1 MENRLCC
8 LLRRLVAFT
17 FRRLYKPPPFKH
29 MTNSIPNGNLS
40 CLIQR
45 KNNKYRAIF
54 ITKLTKQGKT
64 QNSSWKAAPHSELD
78 SERPAFLRTPGWV
91 GRIHQIKFYTFCK
104 FCDNSYLCRVKKL
117 STIISPIATELAQ
130 FEVFFE
136 QTMKAETEPMDDI
149 MRYVQESRG
158 KRLRPILVLLSAKL
172 FGEVNERTLRA
183 ATFVEMMHSATLIHD
198 DVVDDADQ
206 RRGKASV
213 KAQFGNHSAVL
224 AGDYLLAKAMLLL
237 SQPDEYN
244 ILQEMLRTAAA
255 MSEGELLQNASR
267 SLSLS
272 KGRDKKVESSIGRP
286 FDPSTSSGLRDL
298 NYLDIIIRKTATLL
312 RACCVI
318 GAFSVNATHEQVQQM
333 ADFGLNFG
341 ILFQLRDDMIDG
353 ENVEQAQALLPV
365 YYEKTM
371 KALEGFPPSE
381 TTEALRDLT
390 VFCAEREE

>member
-1 MENRLCC
+1 M
-8 LLRRLVAFT
+8 
-17 FRRLYKPPPFKH
+17 
-29 MTNSIPNGNLS
+29 
-40 CLIQR
+40 
-45 KNNKYRAIF
+45 
-54 ITKLTKQGKT
+54 
-64 QNSSWKAAPHSELD
+64 
-78 SERPAFLRTPGWV
+78 
-91 GRIHQIKFYTFCK
+91 
-104 FCDNSYLCRVKKL
+104 

-172 FGEVNERTLRA
+172 LGEVNERTLRA

-255 MSEGELLQNASR
+255 MSEGELMQGASVVR
-267 SLSLS
+267 PN
-272 KGRDKKVESSIGRP
+272 GRTTDA
-286 FDPSTSSGLRDL
+286 
-298 NYLDIIIRKTATLL
+298 YLDIIIRKTATLL
-312 RACCVI
+312 RACCVV
-318 GAFSVNATHEQVQQM
+318 GAFSVNAAHEQVQQM

-341 ILFQLRDDMIDG
+341 ILFQLRDDMLDG

-365 YYEKTM
+365 YYEKTL

-381 TTEALRDLT
+381 ITEALRDLT

>member
-1 MENRLCC
+1 M
-8 LLRRLVAFT
+8 
-17 FRRLYKPPPFKH
+17 
-29 MTNSIPNGNLS
+29 
-40 CLIQR
+40 
-45 KNNKYRAIF
+45 
-54 ITKLTKQGKT
+54 
-64 QNSSWKAAPHSELD
+64 
-78 SERPAFLRTPGWV
+78 
-91 GRIHQIKFYTFCK
+91 
-104 FCDNSYLCRVKKL
+104 KKL

-136 QTMKAETEPMDDI
+136 QTMKAETEPMDSI
-149 MRYVQESRG
+149 MHYVQESRG

-198 DVVDDADQ
+198 DVVDDADE

-255 MSEGELLQNASR
+255 MSEGELVQGASGVR
-267 SLSLS
+267 PN
-272 KGRDKKVESSIGRP
+272 GRTTDA
-286 FDPSTSSGLRDL
+286 
-298 NYLDIIIRKTATLL
+298 YLDIIIRKTATLL
-312 RACCVI
+312 RACCVV
-318 GAFSVNATHEQVQQM
+318 GAFSVNAAHEQVQQM

-341 ILFQLRDDMIDG
+341 ILFQLRDDMLDG

>member
-1 MENRLCC
+1 MK
-8 LLRRLVAFT
+8 A
-17 FRRLYKPPPFKH
+17 
-29 MTNSIPNGNLS
+29 LS
-40 CLIQR
+40 
-45 KNNKYRAIF
+45 
-54 ITKLTKQGKT
+54 
-64 QNSSWKAAPHSELD
+64 D
-78 SERPAFLRTPGWV
+78 
-91 GRIHQIKFYTFCK
+91 
-104 FCDNSYLCRVKKL
+104 
-117 STIISPIATELAQ
+117 IILPIAADLAQ

-136 QTMKAETEPMDDI
+136 QTMKAETEPMDSI

-172 FGEVNERTLRA
+172 LGEVNERTLRA

-213 KAQFGNHSAVL
+213 KAKFGNHSAVL
-224 AGDYLLAKAMLLL
+224 AGDFLLAKAMLLL

-244 ILQEMLRTAAA
+244 LLQEMLRTATT
-255 MSEGELLQNASR
+255 MSEGELMQNATR

-286 FDPSTSSGLRDL
+286 FDELRDL
-298 NYLDIIIRKTATLL
+298 NYLDIITRKTATLL
-312 RACCVI
+312 RSCCVA
-318 GAFSVNATHEQVQQM
+318 GAMSVNATSEQIGMM

-341 ILFQLRDDMIDG
+341 TLFQLRDDLLDG

-365 YYEKTM
+365 YYEK
-371 KALEGFPPSE
+371 ALEGLEGFAPSE
-381 TTEALRDLT
+381 ITVALRDLT

>member
-1 MENRLCC
+1 ME
-8 LLRRLVAFT
+8 
-17 FRRLYKPPPFKH
+17 H
-29 MTNSIPNGNLS
+29 
-40 CLIQR
+40 
-45 KNNKYRAIF
+45 
-54 ITKLTKQGKT
+54 
-64 QNSSWKAAPHSELD
+64 
-78 SERPAFLRTPGWV
+78 
-91 GRIHQIKFYTFCK
+91 
-104 FCDNSYLCRVKKL
+104 
-117 STIISPIATELAQ
+117 IIEPIRTELAQ

-172 FGEVNERTLRA
+172 LGEVNERTLRA

-198 DVVDDADQ
+198 DVVDDADE

-244 ILQEMLRTAAA
+244 ILQEMLRTATA
-255 MSEGELLQNASR
+255 MSEGELMQGASVVR
-267 SLSLS
+267 PN
-272 KGRDKKVESSIGRP
+272 GRTTDA
-286 FDPSTSSGLRDL
+286 
-298 NYLDIIIRKTATLL
+298 YLDIITRKTATLL
-312 RACCVI
+312 RACCVV
-318 GAFSVNATHEQVQQM
+318 GAFSVNAAHEQVQQM

-341 ILFQLRDDMIDG
+341 ILFQLRDDMLDG

-365 YYEKTM
+365 YYEKTL

>member
-1 MENRLCC
+1 M
-8 LLRRLVAFT
+8 
-17 FRRLYKPPPFKH
+17 K
-29 MTNSIPNGNLS
+29 NL
-40 CLIQR
+40 
-45 KNNKYRAIF
+45 NNI
-54 ITKLTKQGKT
+54 IT
-64 QNSSWKAAPHSELD
+64 
-78 SERPAFLRTPGWV
+78 
-91 GRIHQIKFYTFCK
+91 
-104 FCDNSYLCRVKKL
+104 
-117 STIISPIATELAQ
+117 PIASELAQ

-149 MRYVQESRG
+149 MHYVQESRG

-198 DVVDDADQ
+198 DVVDDADE

-255 MSEGELLQNASR
+255 MSEGELMQGASVVR
-267 SLSLS
+267 PN
-272 KGRDKKVESSIGRP
+272 GRTTDA
-286 FDPSTSSGLRDL
+286 
-298 NYLDIIIRKTATLL
+298 YLDIIIRKTATLL
-312 RACCVI
+312 RACCVV

-341 ILFQLRDDMIDG
+341 ILFQLRDDMLDG
-353 ENVEQAQALLPV
+353 ENVEQAKALLPV